1 MAASVTTIPTYAV
14 PNKKASVI
22 FQPGNGATNFVRVWC
37 TAAPEGT
44 AIREQI
50 DANRLNRALIYE
62 GTGGSSYPLRITFE
76 KGGAYTLILQEYTKG
91 NAWGG
96 GYEGDPRGA
105 PSETLVDAEQ
115 SHALYVAQR
124 LTQTVGV
131 SPDTATLVLHV
142 VNATVRPTA
151 EAIHGERTPAIIDS
165 SSDKAAAAA
174 KESAVQTAVDL
185 LANDTVVGI
194 GGSVDAQIVFGCM
207 AAFAAHA
214 ANATHHAAA
223 DSVNAA
229 AALTAQIDLAA
240 TQPAAMATVI
250 NRGRQ
255 LFALHMQNADE
266 DDPTPGAVAHHDD
279 GGVFIDSASQL
290 LPITADAGDPATIY
304 AALADWVRAHELHRV
319 AALHESSDVTN
330 TLTLAA
336 RALANVHRQ
345 FLEALTETISPPPGQ
360 TSGATTLITHAGFT
374 ET

>member
-1 MAASVTTIPTYAV
+1 MPATVTTKPTYAV
-14 PNKKASVI
+14 PNSPARVI
-22 FQPGNGATNFVRVWC
+22 FTPASGNANFIRVWC
-37 TAAPEGT
+37 TSAPEGT
-44 AIREQI
+44 SIRDAI
-50 DANRLNRALIYE
+50 DADKLNRTLVFRGAP
-62 GTGGSSYPLRITFE
+62 GAGNPWRHTFE
-76 KGGAYTLILQEYTKG
+76 KGGAFALTLQEYEQG
-91 NAWGG
+91 NSWGG
-96 GYEGDPRGA
+96 GYENDPRGA
-105 PSETLVDAEQ
+105 QSETKLGAEQ
-115 SHALYVAQR
+115 ALTLYVAQR

-142 VNATVRPTA
+142 VNGTVRPTS
-151 EAIHGERTPAIIDS
+151 EAIHGEQTPAIIDP

-174 KESAVQTAVDL
+174 KESAVQAAVDL

-194 GGSVDAQIVFGCM
+194 GGSIDAQIVFGCM

-214 ANATHHAAA
+214 ANATHHSAA

-229 AALTAQIDLAA
+229 AALTAQIDLTA
-240 TQPAAMATVI
+240 TQPAAMASVI

-266 DDPTPGAVAHHDD
+266 DDPTPGAVPHHDD
-279 GGVFIDSASQL
+279 GGVFIDNASQL

-319 AALHESSDVTN
+319 AALHESSDVTS
-330 TLTLAA
+330 TLTLTA

-345 FLEALTETISPPPGQ
+345 FLEAITEAISPPPGQ